1 MLFSKIFKG
10 ELKQVI
16 LVRED
21 LNMPKGKLAV
31 QVAHASVDAV
41 LKSGKKIVNLWKSQG
56 MKKVCLKVDDLKALQ
71 EYMDKGKVQG
81 ITTSTITDAGK
92 TVFSGP
98 TITCGAIGPEFSE
111 KIDLVTS
118 ELKTL

>member
-1 MLFSKIFKG
+1 MIFSSKNKG

-16 LVRED
+16 LVRNE

-41 LKSGKKIVNLWKSQG
+41 LKTGKKLVNSWKLRG
-56 MKKVCLKVDDLKALQ
+56 MKKVCLKVDNLESLKK
-71 EYMDKGKVQG
+71 YIDKAKVNG
-81 ITTSTITDAGK
+81 ITTSIITDAGK

-98 TITCGAIGPEFSE
+98 TITCGAIGPDFSE
-111 KIDLVTS
+111 KIDLVTAD
-118 ELKTL
+118 LKIL